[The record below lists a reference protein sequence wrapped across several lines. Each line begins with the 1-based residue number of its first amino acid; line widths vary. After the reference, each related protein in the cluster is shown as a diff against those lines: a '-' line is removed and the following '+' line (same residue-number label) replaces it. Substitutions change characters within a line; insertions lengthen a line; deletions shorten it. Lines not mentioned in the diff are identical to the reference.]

1 MKPTLCYIYTSATVS
16 GQSSVQQKVCEQI
29 IALRGLGIAAYG
41 LFVSSENTLLP
52 EPTDTITFIRSQN
65 VNTGYF
71 RSIRQRRYNLQV
83 VLEYLKQTPV
93 RPDIIFMRYPR
104 ANMALCKFSKAWG
117 SKTVMNHVAAEV
129 PEIRL
134 HKNQNNSSFVAGL
147 LGNLE
152 FRWWPI
158 FLEKLLGGIIRKN
171 IRVGLCN
178 SEDIASYQ
186 RKIAGGQY
194 KTEIVSDG
202 VDAKKYPAHTP
213 PKYEKKLSLIFLK
226 GASTDASYNGL
237 DKVFLA
243 LKSDPNCEL
252 TIVGH
257 QLEYEKNIAEAA
269 GVIKQVHFKVAMT
282 AEELTVEFTH
292 HHMALGAFGI
302 HRRGLKSNSTLKNR
316 EYCARGIPFIFGHQD
331 PDLLNGDGNTKLWME
346 VAADEAPLKIAD
358 WREFYSEF
366 LALSDGVA
374 RLRQYAFDHLDY
386 SKKMQDLQQCL
397 KIHFKEAFA

>member
-1 MKPTLCYIYTSATVS
+1 MKPSLCYIYTSATVS

-29 IALRGLGIAAYG
+29 NALQDSGIAAFG
-41 LFVSSENTLLP
+41 LFVSSETTP
-52 EPTDTITFIRSQN
+52 MPGPTDTITFIRSQN

-71 RSIRQRRYNLQV
+71 RSIRQRRYNLLV
-83 VLEYLKQTPV
+83 VLDYLKQAPA

-104 ANMALCKFSKAWG
+104 ANMALWRFSRLWG
-117 SKTVMNHVAAEV
+117 ARTVMNHVAAEV
-129 PEIRL
+129 PEIHL
-134 HKNQNNSSFVAGL
+134 HKNQNNSSFIAGL

-178 SEDIASYQ
+178 SEDIALYQ
-186 RKIAGGQY
+186 RRIAGGKY

-202 VDAKKYPAHTP
+202 VDAKKYPAHVP
-213 PKYEKKLSLIFLK
+213 PPYDEKLSLIFLK
-226 GASTDASYNGL
+226 GASADASYNGL
-237 DKVFLA
+237 DKVFSA
-243 LKSDPNCEL
+243 LKNDPNCEL

-269 GVIKQVHFKVAMT
+269 GVIKQVHFKAAMT
-282 AEELTVEFTH
+282 AEELTVEFAH
-292 HHMALGAFGI
+292 HHLALGAFGI

-331 PDLLNGDGNTKLWME
+331 PDLLNATRDTKLWME
-346 VAADEAPLKIAD
+346 VAADEAPLNIAD
-358 WREFYSEF
+358 WRRFYSEF
-366 LALSDGVA
+366 LAMPDGVGT
-374 RLRQYAFDHLDY
+374 LRQYAFEQLDY
-386 SKKMQDLQQCL
+386 SKKMLELRNCL
-397 KIHFKEAFA
+397 EIHFKEVFE